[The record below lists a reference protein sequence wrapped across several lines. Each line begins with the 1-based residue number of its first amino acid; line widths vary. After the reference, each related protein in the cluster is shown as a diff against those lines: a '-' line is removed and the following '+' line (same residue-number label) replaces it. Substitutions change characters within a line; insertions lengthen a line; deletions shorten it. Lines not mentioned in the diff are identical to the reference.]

1 VCRRGWVAR
10 AELMRMRLQG
20 QPELEKKI
28 RAERYEACERL
39 EDFGIYFNIRV

>member
-1 VCRRGWVAR
+1 
-10 AELMRMRLQG
+10 MRMRLQG